1 MFNWQQHKLIKP
13 IYELNEGE
21 KGKIVQIHAKTAEQR
36 FLTIIGFDIG
46 CDISIDK
53 VITTSRERIIT
64 ITNGVI
70 ELTLDKTLCHN
81 IEVEV
86 PVAAT

>member
-1 MFNWQQHKLIKP
+1 MFSFREHKLIKP

-21 KGKIVQIHAKTAEQR
+21 KGKIVQIHAKTVEER
-36 FLTIIGFDIG
+36 FLNIIGFDIG

-64 ITNGVI
+64 INNGAI

-81 IEVEV
+81 IEVEI
-86 PVAAT
+86 PVAS